1 MLCTTAGSTAARQLK
16 ALALNPHSG
25 PIFALMK
32 TLLSPT
38 KTYRLNGRLWLE
50 TEDGRFLGI
59 GRLELLEHIAALGS
73 ISKAAQA
80 MGMSYKRAWDLVSSM
95 NAQAATP
102 LVSTQTGGT
111 RGGGAAVTEAGHEA
125 IAAFSALQAR
135 FQAFMT
141 VETEAIQP

>member
-1 MLCTTAGSTAARQLK
+1 
-16 ALALNPHSG
+16 
-25 PIFALMK
+25 MK
-32 TLLSPT
+32 TLLLPT

-102 LVSTQTGGT
+102 FVTTQTGGT
-111 RGGGAAVTEAGHEA
+111 RGGGAAVTAAGHEA
-125 IAAFSALQAR
+125 IVAFQALQAR
-135 FQAFMT
+135 FQAFMSA
-141 VETEAIQP
+141 ETHRIQE